1 MRIQGGIDERTRQ
14 LAPYLNRQAILV
26 GTSSPFRQQ
35 SSTDKAAATAHD
47 GMHAR
52 WKLQPAMAVL
62 NDPIGADQAQRIPLD
77 HINVMSAYPVH
88 TDEHNMHAFLQLD
101 NAAIAS
107 YPVTNAYATD
117 NPGYGTE
124 VRMPVAITN
133 SVRGNPD
140 IIRPN
145 TSPGIFND
153 TLAAD
158 AINTALSGAPNT
170 AIRKRVNAISNSYDD
185 LAERR
190 VLYYMASDA
199 IARQLIERAGAVPLS
214 EENARVLRMAGQRLA
229 SLPMAL
235 PSPYGL

>member
-14 LAPYLNRQAILV
+14 LAPYLNRQAILL
-26 GTSSPFRQQ
+26 GTSAPFRQQ
-35 SSTDKAAATAHD
+35 SSTDNAAATAND

-62 NDPIGADQAQRIPLD
+62 NDPIGADQADRIPMD
-77 HINVMSAYPVH
+77 HVNVMSAYPVH
-88 TDEHNMHAFLQLD
+88 TDERNMHAFLKPD
-101 NAAIAS
+101 NASLAS
-107 YPVTNAYATD
+107 YPVTNAYATSD
-117 NPGYGTE
+117 PGYGTE
-124 VRMPVAITN
+124 VRVPVAITH
-133 SVRGNPD
+133 SMRGDPN

-145 TSPGIFND
+145 TSPGVFND

-158 AINTALSGAPNT
+158 AINIALSGAPNT
-170 AIRKRVNAISNSYDD
+170 AIRRRVDAISTTYDD

-190 VLYYMASDA
+190 VLYYMANDA